1 MIVWLGF
8 LLCVVREVVRETVFD
23 VYSIYNMESI
33 SLCWSIHMLLYNTF
47 KSKQQVC
54 KEMITQGRII
64 VSCQLI
70 HKVQTVSDNKSL
82 GIAMNWSLWARM
94 RFLLCYS
101 SMP

>member
-64 VSCQLI
+64 VSC
-70 HKVQTVSDNKSL
+70 H
-82 GIAMNWSLWARM
+82 A
-94 RFLLCYS
+94 S
-101 SMP
+101 SYTEYKQSVTTSRLELP